1 MECIRVNGDLF
12 DSSDTWT
19 MGLPSCDVHWV
30 IYIYIIIFVCFHYLW
45 WHLHMFQASKINQMQ
60 EYNMCHKRD
69 GWYLYG
75 VLTSPNYQ
83 VVVSVFFLKVRCCL
97 GNMSPFWQ
105 TYFSNRRWLNN
116 RLYKINHLVK
126 EIADVRPK
134 RLWIQRTR
142 IGLGTIYMLQ
152 SPLEVWYSSNP
163 LGHTTKMGISRY
175 SNWLSVFSPGPSE
188 NYWAN
193 VGRQAFLVSR
203 IWLCELLYSKLFQ
216 IQRLYF
222 PSVTYLS

>member
-142 IGLGTIYMLQ
+142 IGLG
-152 SPLEVWYSSNP
+152 PLALYICSNP
-163 LGHTTKMGISRY
+163 HWRFGIPQIHWDIQQKWGFQDTPTDY
-175 SNWLSVFSPGPSE
+175 LF
-188 NYWAN
+188 
-193 VGRQAFLVSR
+193 FLRGLQR
-203 IWLCELLYSKLFQ
+203 IIEQMLDGKHF
-216 IQRLYF
+216 
-222 PSVTYLS
+222 